1 MSVGS
6 GYSPFDPLGFY
17 RRWADAAERTTEQL
31 QEARRQARLTAAR
44 ADVDA
49 SYAAF
54 RNVSDVKSA
63 ENLVKAVEAFIAVSE

>member
-1 MSVGS
+1 MAN
-6 GYSPFDPLGFY
+6 PFDPFGIY
-17 RRWADAAERTTEQL
+17 KSWTDAAERTTEQVREAQRQL
-31 QEARRQARLTAAR
+31 QLTAAR

-63 ENLVKAVEAFIAVSE
+63 ENLRKAVDAFILVCG

>member
-1 MSVGS
+1 MTN
-6 GYSPFDPLGFY
+6 PFDPFGIY
-17 RRWADAAERTTEQL
+17 KSWTDAAERTAEQMR
-31 QEARRQARLTAAR
+31 EAQRQLKLTAAR

-63 ENLVKAVEAFIAVSE
+63 ENLRKAVDAYIAVCT